1 MREVAA
7 RIIQH
12 HFRER
17 RKRPSASGSARWPAT
32 PPAPPASCSSS
43 FARKASVLDF
53 MPGPRP
59 ASVVRPASRPPRP
72 RAPSAVAKPAPSNRV
87 GTSGTSQTSSPEV
100 EAVLLEDS
108 AERVSRESAAA
119 KAAAAAV
126 ATDSTARK
134 AAATCPVPRMCDSR
148 AASPPPSQHAQ
159 QATRAAA
166 SGRPFSPT
174 ARQLQMGDVR
184 ASAST
189 EKMGHI
195 MRMIAELEKQAVEE
209 ARQVAPPPAVPPP
222 QPRLQAQQQEQQA
235 KSPTS
240 TAHPIARVL
249 AAQAL
254 SIGSKQIVAA
264 AATDPVAAGALRA
277 AEASTMVRKQA
288 QLLTTPSRPAAAST
302 RVAAPSAKPPVPDRG
317 AEPAPAPAPAPTPQ
331 PPAPPAGQLN
341 AAAVASSVRAKIQQL
356 QQQVADKDGQL
367 AELRQQA
374 QAARR
379 EQAVALRAAEAS
391 HKVRGQAAA
400 RARTGTGSTSGH

>member
-1 MREVAA
+1 MGSEAAADCVMREVAA

-59 ASVVRPASRPPRP
+59 ASV
-72 RAPSAVAKPAPSNRV
+72 
-87 GTSGTSQTSSPEV
+87 
-100 EAVLLEDS
+100 
-108 AERVSRESAAA
+108 
-119 KAAAAAV
+119 
-126 ATDSTARK
+126 
-134 AAATCPVPRMCDSR
+134 
-148 AASPPPSQHAQ
+148 

-277 AEASTMVRKQA
+277 AEASTM
-288 QLLTTPSRPAAAST
+288 
-302 RVAAPSAKPPVPDRG
+302 
-317 AEPAPAPAPAPTPQ
+317 

-391 HKVRGQAAA
+391 HKAQLAEQKAETEASVSRSMQLIDRIMKDKDALSGTAPKCARLSADVGAMQAEAAKQIEALKEGLARELRKQKEVWVAAERAKREAWMAEQTRSIKESTIKGLEPEIQARRGRQWAGQRPNGMGSALA
-400 RARTGTGSTSGH
+400 REQQG